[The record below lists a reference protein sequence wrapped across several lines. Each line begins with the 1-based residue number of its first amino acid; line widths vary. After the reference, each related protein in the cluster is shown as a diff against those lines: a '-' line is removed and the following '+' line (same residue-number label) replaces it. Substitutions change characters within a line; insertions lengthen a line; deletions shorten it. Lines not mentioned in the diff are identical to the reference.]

1 MKLWYTGEETNIK
14 NNSNMDEDIFKH
26 KMNYKVKMEGK
37 KADTTEFMFI

>member
-37 KADTTEFMFI
+37 KADTTEFMFF